1 MSEMG
6 KGDCLHTTKAKD
18 PTHCIF
24 GKSDTDETI
33 HMCISEGPHWI
44 ICGQTGSGKSVAMN
58 FILNSMM
65 FKSDPGGLVDPAE
78 LRLVI
83 IDPKLV
89 EFAKF
94 KGCPYML
101 CDPVTNMSDAYG
113 LMQYLA
119 WEMDRRYELLTVAG
133 VREIKSYHQKF
144 KADPELAKKCG
155 NDYMPYIVCVIDE
168 YNDMVM
174 QEKTVEE
181 PIIRLGQKA
190 RACGISLLIATQRP
204 SADVI
209 TPLLKANCPAR
220 IGLKTA
226 DSVNSMIIIDEAGCE
241 ELKGYGDAYI
251 KTGAGDKYRVQ
262 FPFLTD
268 QMIDDTLKAVKERF
282 GTSEPFDYKE
292 VVVKAGLCEWATED
306 GEPYGDAVKAEDRHV
321 RKPARRPRW

>member
-1 MSEMG
+1 MG
-6 KGDCLHTTKAKD
+6 KKNDMLHNTKAKN

-24 GKSDTDETI
+24 GRDEEDNI
-33 HMCISEGPHWI
+33 RHMCISEGPHWI

-65 FKSDPGGLVDPAE
+65 VKSDPKE
-78 LRLVI
+78 LRLSIV
-83 IDPKLV
+83 DPKMV

-101 CDPVTNMSDAYG
+101 TDPVTNMSDAYG

-119 WEMDRRYELLTVAG
+119 WEMDRRYELLTRLG
-133 VREIKSYHQKF
+133 VRDILTYHQKF
-144 KADPELAKKCG
+144 NASEDARKKV
-155 NDYMPYIVCVIDE
+155 NDEYMPYIVCVIDE

-190 RACGISLLIATQRP
+190 RACGISLMIATQRP

-226 DSVNSMIIIDEAGCE
+226 DSVNSRIILDEDGCE
-241 ELKGYGDAYI
+241 QLRGYGDAYI
-251 KTGAGDKYRVQ
+251 KTGSGDMFRVQ

-282 GTSEPFDYKE
+282 GEMEMDVDYKQII
-292 VVVKAGLCEWATED
+292 VDAGLCDWSTDD
-306 GEPYGDAVKAEDRHV
+306 GKPYGDNVPIEDRHV
-321 RKPARRPRW
+321 KKKGRSFGRF